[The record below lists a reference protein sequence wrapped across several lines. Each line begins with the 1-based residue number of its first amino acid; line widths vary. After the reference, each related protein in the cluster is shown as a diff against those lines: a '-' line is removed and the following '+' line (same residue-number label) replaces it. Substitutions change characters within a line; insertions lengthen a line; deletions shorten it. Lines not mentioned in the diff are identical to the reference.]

1 VDEKYLVKWGGTIIY
16 MASFFYKLFR
26 RMNGKMRQTILNKMI
41 WGKQGILITTYYQH
55 LYKKMAG
62 SS

>member
-1 VDEKYLVKWGGTIIY
+1 MGGGIIIY
-16 MASFFYKLFR
+16 MIAFFYKLFR

>member
-1 VDEKYLVKWGGTIIY
+1 MGKNIQLNCAETIIY

-26 RMNGKMRQTILNKMI
+26 RMNGKMRQTIFNKMI
-41 WGKQGILITTYYQH
+41 WGNQDILIPTYYQY